1 MRLVLVTRAARE
13 DLLNIWEFFARDS
26 VDAADRVVA
35 ALQQALDRLGRN
47 PGIGH
52 IREDLAGRSLRFYQ
66 VYSYLVVFRLEE
78 DDSLRVVR
86 VLHAARDVRSLLGW
100 VSEDS

>member
-1 MRLVLVTRAARE
+1 MRLVHVTRAARE
-13 DLLNIWEFFARDS
+13 DLLSIWEFIARDS
-26 VDAADRVVA
+26 MDAADRVLA
-35 ALQQALDRLGRN
+35 ALQQALDRLSRN

-52 IREDLAGRSLRFYQ
+52 LREDLAGRSLRFYG
-66 VYSYLVVFRLEE
+66 VYSYLIVFRLEK

-100 VSEDS
+100 VSEES